1 MEAFLVIARIS
12 WRSIWRNRRR
22 TWITVSA
29 ITFGLTLAIIFI
41 SLGDGAYKQL
51 IDEACR
57 LQGGHL
63 TLEHRDYRDA
73 PSIDLVVSGV
83 AQVRS
88 KLEALDN
95 VKSTKILVVG
105 QGVVKSASGAVG
117 VAIMGV
123 DPTIEAATS
132 PLAHKI
138 TNGKYLQEGDR
149 NKVVIGTKLAK
160 NLNLE
165 TGKKLVITTSNA
177 SGELVEE
184 LCRVK
189 GTFELGSDEIDMY
202 TIQIPIEFS
211 RVLFGLDVDEATQI
225 GVMLQDPEKRTI
237 AVEAAK
243 SFAPNSIASR
253 TWEEIMPALAG
264 YIRVDRGGNLIFQG
278 VIIFLS
284 LFTIF
289 NTILMSVLE
298 RTREL
303 AIQLALGTS
312 VSQLRLQIIF
322 ESSLL
327 GALGS
332 TLGVVSGGAL
342 SYWMKM
348 EGLDMSRF
356 IKEGVDVSGFSV
368 NSVIY
373 ADVTVNLLVS
383 LWLLVFFSTAM
394 LSLIP
399 GRHISRISVQDVL
412 RK

>member
-1 MEAFLVIARIS
+1 
-12 WRSIWRNRRR
+12 
-22 TWITVSA
+22 
-29 ITFGLTLAIIFI
+29 
-41 SLGDGAYKQL
+41 
-51 IDEACR
+51 
-57 LQGGHL
+57 
-63 TLEHRDYRDA
+63 
-73 PSIDLVVSGV
+73 
-83 AQVRS
+83 
-88 KLEALDN
+88 
-95 VKSTKILVVG
+95 
-105 QGVVKSASGAVG
+105 
-117 VAIMGV
+117 
-123 DPTIEAATS
+123 
-132 PLAHKI
+132 
-138 TNGKYLQEGDR
+138 
-149 NKVVIGTKLAK
+149 
-160 NLNLE
+160 
-165 TGKKLVITTSNA
+165 
-177 SGELVEE
+177 
-184 LCRVK
+184 
-189 GTFELGSDEIDMY
+189 
-202 TIQIPIEFS
+202 
-211 RVLFGLDVDEATQI
+211 
-225 GVMLQDPEKRTI
+225 
-237 AVEAAK
+237 
-243 SFAPNSIASR
+243 
-253 TWEEIMPALAG
+253 
-264 YIRVDRGGNLIFQG
+264 
-278 VIIFLS
+278 
-284 LFTIF
+284 
-289 NTILMSVLE
+289 MSVLE